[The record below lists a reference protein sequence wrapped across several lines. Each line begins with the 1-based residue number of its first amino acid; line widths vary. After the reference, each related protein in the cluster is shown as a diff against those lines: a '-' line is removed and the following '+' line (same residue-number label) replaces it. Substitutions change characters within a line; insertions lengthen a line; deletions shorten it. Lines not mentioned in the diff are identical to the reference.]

1 MGNLYDMIDAHP
13 DDDDDRL
20 KSAFRKAVRA
30 CHPDLHGGD
39 SEASSRLRKIIRA
52 YAILRDANK
61 RADYDRWL
69 ELNRQRCQSKSTEI
83 IVDTVFSTIAIFGV
97 VVLLACAMGSA
108 Q

>member
-1 MGNLYDMIDAHP
+1 MRTLYDMIDARP

-20 KSAFRKAVRA
+20 RCAFRQAVKT

-39 SEASSRLRKIIRA
+39 SEASSRLRKIIGA
-52 YAILRDANK
+52 YAILRDAKK

-69 ELNRQRCQSKSTEI
+69 ELRRQSESTKVVVEA
-83 IVDTVFSTIAIFGV
+83 VFSTIAIV
-97 VVLLACAMGSA
+97 SILVLLTCAAGSA

>member
-20 KSAFRKAVRA
+20 KSAFRQAVKA

-39 SEASSRLRKIIRA
+39 SEASSRLRRIIFA
-52 YAILRDANK
+52 YAILRDAKK

-69 ELNRQRCQSKSTEI
+69 ELRRQSEPTKI
-83 IVDTVFSTIAIFGV
+83 IVETVFSTIAIVSILF
-97 VVLLACAMGSA
+97 LLTCAAGSA